1 MTRLEVGAVMAAL
14 IAVPWAVLGGLAWD
28 LRRLPARLIARQ
40 ARAFADQTATD
51 LAFATITA
59 HYEEPNP

>member
-1 MTRLEVGAVMAAL
+1 MTGVLAAL
-14 IAVPWAVLGGLAWD
+14 IAASAAVIGALALD

-40 ARAFADQTATD
+40 ARQFAEQTAVD

-59 HYEEPNP
+59 HLDEEPTT